1 MLTAIIYSLGSML
14 AFGIATAVSKTL
26 VQRYGAVVATVRR
39 EVFSV
44 AVLMALVLWQGIPTE
59 FSWGMLLLGIVIA
72 ALSYGGPFFQM
83 LALSKNAVGVV
94 TPVTTFRVVIMALI
108 GLTFLAESFTI
119 YKVLSLLLVVCGVLI
134 ATVDIRAFTQSE
146 LLRWESGVPAAL
158 LAAGAWGITMP
169 FFSIPSYAF
178 GALVYAL
185 IIECT
190 ISIVALVHM
199 YMRNERVGVFS
210 KNITPEIIV
219 GVGLAL
225 GTFWL
230 NAALTTGEIT
240 ITSAISGASVIVS
253 VLVGALWYGERLHPR
268 QYIGAGVVVVGI
280 VLPLLTLV

>member
-1 MLTAIIYSLGSML
+1 MLVAIVYSLGSMFS
-14 AFGIATAVSKTL
+14 FGIATAVSRTL

-158 LAAGAWGITMP
+158 LAAVAWGITMP
-169 FFSIPSYAF
+169 FFSIPSYAL
-178 GALVYAL
+178 GALFYAL
-185 IIECT
+185 VIEFT

-210 KNITPEIIV
+210 KSIAPEIIV

-230 NAALTTGEIT
+230 NAALATGEIT
-240 ITSAISGASVIVS
+240 ITSAISGASVMVS

-280 VLPLLTLV
+280 VLPLLALV